1 MATTTTNYGYN
12 ISQGGDL
19 VNPLTDIFPNFTAI
33 DGDLKAVSDTAI
45 TTATELKTGTV
56 HALTRSDADRDA
68 IRFTATANF
77 TAGETFTV
85 DGVQVTALTTSGE
98 ALTTGAYIIG
108 SEVFAILKGTLLT
121 MFVSQNIT
129 DADTLDGHDSTYF
142 ATDSDMD
149 QAQQDISDLSTK
161 VGTAVLT
168 TTAQD
173 CSGAINEINANLFE
187 NTAELLCT
195 SASGVYGDK
204 TLSNPISDYKFI
216 SIQST
221 IDGSYWDICEMTV
234 ATYKLTSQ
242 SNQIVTG
249 FNQNGGGI
257 SYYVDDNTIHVAR
270 RSGVD
275 VAYKIYGIK

>member
-12 ISQGGDL
+12 ISEGTDL

-56 HALTRSDADRDA
+56 HALTRADADRDA

-173 CSGAINEINANLFE
+173 CSGAINEINANLSHIEAFYQS
-187 NTAELLCT
+187 NSPVT
-195 SASGVYGDK
+195 SAPDYYRQI
-204 TLSNPISDYKFI
+204 TLS
-216 SIQST
+216 
-221 IDGSYWDICEMTV
+221 GSYSSMDGCSITLASSGNIFIRDVSFV
-234 ATYKLTSQ
+234 APNKVQYRLANADSTPTTNAQ
-242 SNQIVTG
+242 TVTG
-249 FNQNGGGI
+249 IFVGTPQ
-257 SYYVDDNTIHVAR
+257 
-270 RSGVD
+270 
-275 VAYKIYGIK
+275 

>member
-12 ISQGGDL
+12 ISEGTDL

-56 HALTRSDADRDA
+56 HALTRADADRDA

-173 CSGAINEINANLFE
+173 CSGAINEIGRA
-187 NTAELLCT
+187 
-195 SASGVYGDK
+195 
-204 TLSNPISDYKFI
+204 
-216 SIQST
+216 
-221 IDGSYWDICEMTV
+221 
-234 ATYKLTSQ
+234 
-242 SNQIVTG
+242 
-249 FNQNGGGI
+249 
-257 SYYVDDNTIHVAR
+257 HV
-270 RSGVD
+270 
-275 VAYKIYGIK
+275 